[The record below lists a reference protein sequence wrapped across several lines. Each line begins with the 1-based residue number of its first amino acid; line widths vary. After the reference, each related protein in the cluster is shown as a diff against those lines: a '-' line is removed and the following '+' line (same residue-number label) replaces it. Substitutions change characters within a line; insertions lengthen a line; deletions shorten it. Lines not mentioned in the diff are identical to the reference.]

1 MQAAGPTRGLQPGQ
15 ALRTSE
21 EPVRQIP
28 EEAFERRGD
37 VIHVL
42 FSLFQVHRACVLPQA
57 V

>member
-15 ALRTSE
+15 ALCTSE
-21 EPVRQIP
+21 EPIRQIP